1 MMMPKSTL
9 KLCVSAFVL
18 LAVPVA
24 ALTLFAPTVTQTHA
38 DGMVGLDGVLSVDA
52 DVTNELE
59 VVNLS
64 NWTYTDHKPG
74 HCPPGLAK
82 KGPGHP
88 GWENVCSP
96 S

>member
-1 MMMPKSTL
+1 MIPKTTL
-9 KLCVSAFVL
+9 KRCVSGFIL

-24 ALTLFAPTVTQTHA
+24 ALTLFAPTVTQTDA
-38 DGMVGLDGVLSVDA
+38 DGMVGLDSVLSINA
-52 DVTNELE
+52 DVANELE

-64 NWTYTDHKPG
+64 NWTYTAHTPA

-88 GWENVCSP
+88 GWEKVCSP